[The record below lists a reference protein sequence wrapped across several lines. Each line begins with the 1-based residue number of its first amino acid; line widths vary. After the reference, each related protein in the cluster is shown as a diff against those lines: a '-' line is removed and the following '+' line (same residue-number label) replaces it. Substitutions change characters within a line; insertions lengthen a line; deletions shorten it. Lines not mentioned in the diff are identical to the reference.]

1 MASTPGLKHGLYWWE
16 ARAIT
21 TAPALSPCKSTLS
34 TKCHYLEGAFKDK
47 KKKLSYLDHGN
58 AGSETSTWLTYYLI
72 EKERN
77 VGLNSKMRKKTTFS
91 PLAQSF
97 IAASKD
103 LHVLLYTSLNFKND
117 ISLKYN
123 NNYSTLLK
131 HYSTITGENR
141 ENHKFTVYM
150 LC

>member
-1 MASTPGLKHGLYWWE
+1 
-16 ARAIT
+16 
-21 TAPALSPCKSTLS
+21 
-34 TKCHYLEGAFKDK
+34 
-47 KKKLSYLDHGN
+47 
-58 AGSETSTWLTYYLI
+58 
-72 EKERN
+72 
-77 VGLNSKMRKKTTFS
+77 MRKKTTFS